1 MEEIKLYRRR
11 FIPDELVPL
20 IDDIVLLHEDHL
32 IITKWNTLNPR
43 KDIARGLSA
52 YYLNEGY
59 KVSKVYNHNDQIVYW
74 YCDLIQTKKDA
85 DNKEIIFEDLLID
98 VIVYEDG
105 RVHIVDL
112 DELADALDS
121 NLITPDEG
129 KKALRILNKLLKLI
143 YQGHFDLLKEPVNK
157 AEII

>member
-1 MEEIKLYRRR
+1 MEDIKLYRRR

-20 IDDIVLLHEDHL
+20 INDIVLLHDEDL

-52 YYLNEGY
+52 YYLKEGY
-59 KVSKVYNHNDQIVYW
+59 KVSKIYNHNNQIVYW
-74 YCDLIQTKKDA
+74 YCDIIQIKEEAAK
-85 DNKEIIFEDLLID
+85 NEIICEDLLID

-105 RVHIVDL
+105 RVEILDI
-112 DELADALDS
+112 DELADALD
-121 NLITPDEG
+121 NDLITPNEV

-143 YQGHFDLLKEPVNK
+143 YQGHFEALKEPVNNIELK
-157 AEII
+157 